1 MIRVLVVKEGGVL
14 QEHSSRLEDKGDE
27 QLGVDVVPGAVE
39 PPGGSGRGEENWRQG
54 GRPGLGRLSKEGGES
69 HGLGLAII
77 RLDPLNVR
85 LQLEP
90 CRTARLGAG
99 EGTENS
105 SSLP

>member
-1 MIRVLVVKEGGVL
+1 MVHVLVVKEGGVL

-39 PPGGSGRGEENWRQG
+39 PPGGSGRGEENRRQG
-54 GRPGLGRLSKEGGES
+54 GRAGLGRLSKEGGES

-85 LQLEP
+85 LQL
-90 CRTARLGAG
+90 
-99 EGTENS
+99 
-105 SSLP
+105 